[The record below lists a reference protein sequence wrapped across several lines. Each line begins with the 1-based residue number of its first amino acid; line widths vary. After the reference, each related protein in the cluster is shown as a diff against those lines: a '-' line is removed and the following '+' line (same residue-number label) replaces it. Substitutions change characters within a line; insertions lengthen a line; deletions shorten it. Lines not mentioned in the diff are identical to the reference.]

1 MLYLN
6 ADTHLTINF
15 LSNINISYL
24 LHLFWYYVDNL
35 FNWRTVTFR
44 NLMYHYL
51 SSFSIEYHQPWNLK
65 VNVHTYACITVEER
79 SKLSF
84 EVIQR
89 LSSELPYVH
98 VQNSVFTDDF
108 TANYDL
114 SVTQDLMQI
123 DCFLLRDSCRS
134 QLSGNWLL
142 NALRNEKIRLSCFLI
157 NGICF

>member
-1 MLYLN
+1 MPYPN

-24 LHLFWYYVDNL
+24 LDMLDYYVENW
-35 FNWRTVTFR
+35 FNWGTWTYR

-65 VNVHTYACITVEER
+65 VNFHIYACITVEER

-84 EVIQR
+84 EVIHR
-89 LSSELPYVH
+89 LWSELPYVH

-108 TANYDL
+108 TANYSL
-114 SVTQDLMQI
+114 SVTQDLIQI

-142 NALRNEKIRLSCFLI
+142 NALRNEKIRLNCFLT
-157 NGICF
+157 NGIYF